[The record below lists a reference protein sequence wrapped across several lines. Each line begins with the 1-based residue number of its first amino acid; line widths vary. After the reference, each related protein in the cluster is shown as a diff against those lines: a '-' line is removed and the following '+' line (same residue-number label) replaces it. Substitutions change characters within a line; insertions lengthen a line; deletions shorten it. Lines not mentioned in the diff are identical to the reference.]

1 MKQWIAFTGSA
12 LMLLGSNLALAQDE
26 APAEEQ
32 QAEAAAPADEAP
44 AEAAQAEPAAEGEA
58 APAEEAA
65 AEEAS
70 AEEAPAEEAPAEEAA
85 ADETPWEGEHS
96 GFVAAYYVP
105 TAQFGSDTSPEAYA
119 DGAGAR
125 GQFQFWKFLAVSAEY
140 TTRTFDDDSKLD
152 EQRVGLGAV
161 ARNGG
166 GDTAGL
172 FVEMERLDPESG
184 EVIDGYALHG
194 RMSHPA
200 TEWFRFNADIGYK
213 RLEDN
218 ATKYSGFEFSA
229 GGAVTFGRFGV
240 FAEWRRSQLDGKD
253 VDVRLHLE
261 EVRTGLRYDWG
272 GTGG

>member
-12 LMLLGSNLALAQDE
+12 LMLLGSNLALAQEE

-32 QAEAAAPADEAP
+32 QQAEEAAPADEAP
-44 AEAAQAEPAAEGEA
+44 ADEAQAEPAAEGEA
-58 APAEEAA
+58 APVDDTAA
-65 AEEAS
+65 VD
-70 AEEAPAEEAPAEEAA
+70 EAPAEEAA
-85 ADETPWEGEHS
+85 GDETPWEGEYS
-96 GFVAAYYVP
+96 GFVEAYYVP
-105 TAQFGSDTSPEAYA
+105 TAEFGSDASPEAYA

-140 TTRTFDDDSKLD
+140 TTRTFEDDSKLD

-161 ARNGG
+161 AHNGG

-172 FVEMERLDPESG
+172 FIEMERLDPESG
-184 EVIDGYALHG
+184 EVIDGFGLHG

-253 VDVRLHLE
+253 VDVRMHLE

-272 GTGG
+272 GTGS